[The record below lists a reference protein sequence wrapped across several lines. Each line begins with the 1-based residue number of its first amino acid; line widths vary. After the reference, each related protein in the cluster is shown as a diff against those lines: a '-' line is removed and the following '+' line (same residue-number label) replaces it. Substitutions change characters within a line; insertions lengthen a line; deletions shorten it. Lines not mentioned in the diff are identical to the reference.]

1 MPAPTIQ
8 ILDAQQFGLPR
19 TGAIYL
25 VRGTHLALIE
35 SGTAVSAERTLHTL
49 RTSHGNAATPAFI
62 FLTHIH
68 LDHAGGAGHLA
79 RAFPDAK
86 IVVHERGAR
95 HLANPNQLIAS
106 VRNAAPDLFPHYGE
120 PLPIPEQQLLP
131 VTGGEV
137 FDLGQ
142 AIQLEVIATPGHAP
156 HHVCYYERTS
166 RTLFTGDA
174 AGNWDNPADV
184 PLTPPP
190 RFDLTRGLQTLA
202 TLKRLAPAH
211 LAFTHFGMTDAA
223 LSHLDNY
230 ERRLIE
236 WFDEIRTLQVSL
248 ESEDIVTQILERSR
262 FDGLKE
268 AERSVVAMC
277 VRGAIL
283 SIESGSA

>member
-1 MPAPTIQ
+1 MSAPTIDV
-8 ILDAQQFGLPR
+8 LDAQQFGLPR

-25 VRGTHLALIE
+25 IHGSQLALIE
-35 SGTAVSAERTLHTL
+35 SGTATAAERTLQQL
-49 RTSHGNAATPAFI
+49 RASGGTAVSPAFI

-95 HLANPNQLIAS
+95 HLANPSQLIEG
-106 VRNAAPDLFPHYGE
+106 VRCAAPDLFPRYGE

-137 FDLGQ
+137 FDLGHE
-142 AIQLEVIATPGHAP
+142 IQLEVIATPGHAS

-174 AGNWDNPADV
+174 AGNWNNPADV

-190 RFDLTRGLQTLA
+190 RFDLARGLQTLA
-202 TLKRLAPAH
+202 TLKRLAPTY
-211 LAFTHFGMTDAA
+211 LAFTHFGMTDDA
-223 LSHLDNY
+223 LSHLNDY

-236 WFDEIRTLQVSL
+236 WFDDIRTLRTSL
-248 ESEDIVTQILERSR
+248 ASDDIVKQILNRPR
-262 FDGLKE
+262 YAGLKE

-283 SIESGSA
+283 SIEAGSA